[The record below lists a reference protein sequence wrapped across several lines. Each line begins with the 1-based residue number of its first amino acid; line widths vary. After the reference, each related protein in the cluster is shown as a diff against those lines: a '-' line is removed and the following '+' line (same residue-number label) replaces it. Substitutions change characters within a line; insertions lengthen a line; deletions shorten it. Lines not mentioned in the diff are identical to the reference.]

1 MKKALVIA
9 LTLLMTVAFSS
20 TAFAATVTE
29 GWTTRD
35 NNTSIE
41 PVGKTIT
48 IPDTAMGGASTYAI
62 KGDAIDGTKTYEAI
76 VDLSKEYQH
85 GELFCIS
92 LGFGTDADTYN
103 TEFSVWIKS
112 VQDLKSPSLDR
123 LWNSLMRGN
132 SRNFNIRQL

>member
-35 NNTSIE
+35 KNTLIE

-103 TEFSVWIKS
+103 TEFSVCTQKS
-112 VQDLKSPSLDR
+112 
-123 LWNSLMRGN
+123 G
-132 SRNFNIRQL
+132 